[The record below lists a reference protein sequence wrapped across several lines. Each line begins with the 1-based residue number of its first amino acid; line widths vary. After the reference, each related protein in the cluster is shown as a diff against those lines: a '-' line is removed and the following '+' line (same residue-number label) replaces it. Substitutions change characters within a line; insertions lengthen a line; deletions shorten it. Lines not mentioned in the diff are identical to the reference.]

1 MIEMVKSVEVRL
13 AMRTEVRVVG
23 GGEGGGEDGGSYRDD

>member
-13 AMRTEVRVVG
+13 AMRTEVRMVG
-23 GGEGGGEDGGSYRDD
+23 GGEGGGKR